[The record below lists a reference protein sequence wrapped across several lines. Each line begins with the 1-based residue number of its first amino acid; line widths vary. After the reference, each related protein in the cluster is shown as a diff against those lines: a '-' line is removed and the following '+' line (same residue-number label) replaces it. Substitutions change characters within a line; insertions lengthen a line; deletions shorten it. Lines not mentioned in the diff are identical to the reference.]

1 MPKPINDYN
10 NKPKTLT
17 ITATFAEASE
27 ANISGVTKVDL
38 VMNKTVGESIS
49 LNYNNK
55 EMRTISCQWWVGDS
69 AGAEDDA
76 LPGAVTFDPD
86 KTYTV
91 KVTIKAN
98 PGASFTTTSGV
109 AIGYYGGHFTVPD
122 DKLIGTYDT
131 LTVTATPI
139 RQIDLTMPAPLTVG
153 DPLPT
158 AAQIGGLPAGVTVQK
173 LEWPYTTGT
182 TVPDTDAV
190 RAALTLKTDGTRP
203 ILVREYPYPTVNGVE
218 HMYTRD
224 SSSHEEVTDGSTVML
239 GGIDLPVKSK
249 GVSVSGKVKSYNP
262 NNPTTVKLLQNG
274 TEKYSTTIAA
284 ATGSGQVA
292 QSFSFDAVAKGTY
305 DLVVTKPGHLS
316 YTVKGVVVGD
326 GPLDLTKHSNAAIST
341 ITLLCGDIDGNGFI
355 NSTDLGIILKGQNYG
370 KSTATAGD
378 KAADLD
384 GNGFINSTDLGIV
397 LQGQHY
403 GKSAVSVNFGE

>member
-1 MPKPINDYN
+1 M
-10 NKPKTLT
+10 
-17 ITATFAEASE
+17 
-27 ANISGVTKVDL
+27 
-38 VMNKTVGESIS
+38 
-49 LNYNNK
+49 
-55 EMRTISCQWWVGDS
+55 
-69 AGAEDDA
+69 
-76 LPGAVTFDPD
+76 
-86 KTYTV
+86 
-91 KVTIKAN
+91 
-98 PGASFTTTSGV
+98 
-109 AIGYYGGHFTVPD
+109 AIGSWGEHFTVPNDKITRTD
-122 DKLIGTYDT
+122 DDT
-131 LTVTATPI
+131 LTFTATPV

-158 AAQIGGLPAGVTVQK
+158 IEQVAGVPAGVTKQT
-173 LEWPYTTGT
+173 LTWPYITSGN
-182 TVPDTDAV
+182 TVPETNYGTV

-203 ILVREYPYPTVNGVE
+203 ILTREYPNPTVNGE
-218 HMYTRD
+218 MSGWYARNNNYD
-224 SSSHEEVTDGSTVML
+224 VTDGSKVT
-239 GGIDLPVKSK
+239 INFDLPVKSK
-249 GVSVSGKVKSYNP
+249 GVSVSGTVKSYNP
-262 NNPTTVKLLQNG
+262 GNTTTIQLMQG
-274 TEKYSTTIAA
+274 GEEKYSTTIAA
-284 ATGSGQVA
+284 DTGSGQKE
-292 QSFSFDAVAKGTY
+292 QTFSFDAVAAGTY

-341 ITLLCGDIDGNGFI
+341 ITLLCGDIDGNGFV